1 MGSDFVNE
9 KKAAEGMGTEGCAGG
24 TSTAQQVLQVALP
37 EACYHLRCIQLL
49 KEIYVQVYIYCRF
62 GVFGET

>member
-1 MGSDFVNE
+1 
-9 KKAAEGMGTEGCAGG
+9 MGTEGCAGG
-24 TSTAQQVLQVALP
+24 MSTAQQVLQVALP